1 MSLLESMG
9 ARIQSDAVHLKKD
22 VSIPLA
28 GTHKKLEPPSWL
40 TREAPPACDQA
51 GLQVWLSR
59 LGLHHPQGNDGTN
72 WPSFLPT
79 IRESRFKMCTF
90 TQDPFILG
98 YS

>member
-1 MSLLESMG
+1 MSLFPPLTPELSLLSAVSLLESMG

-40 TREAPPACDQA
+40 TREAPLACDQA

-59 LGLHHPQGNDGTN
+59 LGLHHPPG
-72 WPSFLPT
+72 
-79 IRESRFKMCTF
+79 E
-90 TQDPFILG
+90 
-98 YS
+98 